1 MLRFAAS
8 RLCGR
13 ACDGSLAAI
22 MAISLLL
29 GRFHRGAGLFVM
41 ACPETGGLA
50 EGLTSL
56 GPPDGSARL
65 GTARATQK
73 KPSSGG
79 DAGASERTIPW
90 GKGEEYR
97 PIRLNGAQ

>member
-50 EGLTSL
+50 EGLTSP
-56 GPPDGSARL
+56 GPTDGSARL
-65 GTARATQK
+65 GPHRRR
-73 KPSSGG
+73 PGLGG
-79 DAGASERTIPW
+79 KAGATERAIPL
-90 GKGEEYR
+90 GGREDNR
-97 PIRLNGAQ
+97 PIHLNSPR